1 MPLMLSLASLGRSG
15 GLPSAHPMR
24 SRVRA
29 RMRGGTARSTWPA
42 RGAMR
47 PTTAYAIAPGAGPFT
62 CRYRAPRL
70 DGPAHCEPTS
80 RHCLA
85 CLRPEI
91 TIVRDAASCRFLHA
105 LSSSSARVA
114 PAARTFLRTLIQ
126 SRTRDLYSRI
136 PTGEAGRA
144 ARFHDSSRWR
154 AGRGASAS
162 RMHSRAH
169 SKAHARTPRER
180 SASVPRVRA
189 AEWAR
194 WRDNRRAVDR
204 GARHAPLLHASR
216 GRRFQAPPCAARRA
230 RWLGGSARCARHGRS
245 HALSAF
251 PHETLSRRCGA
262 SSMRRRL
269 DFLSKRSDMAQTF
282 IAVKTILPG
291 DLFFPA
297 DAASALCRDRARE
310 APAGIGGL
318 TDREPT
324 VLRHS
329 AGIRAGRFFI
339 GSA

>member
-24 SRVRA
+24 SRVRG

-47 PTTAYAIAPGAGPFT
+47 PTTAYAIAPGAGPFA

-136 PTGEAGRA
+136 PTSEAGRA

-162 RMHSRAH
+162 RMHRAVRIRAH

-216 GRRFQAPPCAARRA
+216 GRRFQAPPCAAVCRPPCA
-230 RWLGGSARCARHGRS
+230 SARRLGAMRAAWALARAISRS
-245 HALSAF
+245 RMKRFRAGAAL
-251 PHETLSRRCGA
+251 RVCGA
-262 SSMRRRL
+262 GSIFSASEATWRRPSS
-269 DFLSKRSDMAQTF
+269 Q
-282 IAVKTILPG
+282 
-291 DLFFPA
+291 
-297 DAASALCRDRARE
+297 
-310 APAGIGGL
+310 
-318 TDREPT
+318 
-324 VLRHS
+324 
-329 AGIRAGRFFI
+329 
-339 GSA
+339 

>member
-15 GLPSAHPMR
+15 GPPSAHPMR

-47 PTTAYAIAPGAGPFT
+47 PTTAYAIAPGAGPFA
-62 CRYRAPRL
+62 CRYRAPRP

-85 CLRPEI
+85 CLRPEV

-105 LSSSSARVA
+105 LASSSARVA

-162 RMHSRAH
+162 RMPGRAH
-169 SKAHARTPRER
+169 S
-180 SASVPRVRA
+180 
-189 AEWAR
+189 
-194 WRDNRRAVDR
+194 
-204 GARHAPLLHASR
+204 
-216 GRRFQAPPCAARRA
+216 
-230 RWLGGSARCARHGRS
+230 
-245 HALSAF
+245 SAF
-251 PHETLSRRCGA
+251 EGA
-262 SSMRRRL
+262 C
-269 DFLSKRSDMAQTF
+269 
-282 IAVKTILPG
+282 
-291 DLFFPA
+291 A
-297 DAASALCRDRARE
+297 DAA
-310 APAGIGGL
+310 
-318 TDREPT
+318 
-324 VLRHS
+324 
-329 AGIRAGRFFI
+329 
-339 GSA
+339 

>member
-1 MPLMLSLASLGRSG
+1 
-15 GLPSAHPMR
+15 MR

-47 PTTAYAIAPGAGPFT
+47 PTTAYAIAPGAGPFA

-136 PTGEAGRA
+136 PTSEAGRA

-162 RMHSRAH
+162 RMPGRAH

-216 GRRFQAPPCAARRA
+216 GRRFQAPPCAAVCRPPCA
-230 RWLGGSARCARHGRS
+230 SARRLGAMRAAWALARAISRS
-245 HALSAF
+245 RMKRFRAGAAL
-251 PHETLSRRCGA
+251 RVCGA
-262 SSMRRRL
+262 GAIFSASEATWRRPSSR
-269 DFLSKRSDMAQTF
+269 
-282 IAVKTILPG
+282 
-291 DLFFPA
+291 
-297 DAASALCRDRARE
+297 
-310 APAGIGGL
+310 
-318 TDREPT
+318 
-324 VLRHS
+324 
-329 AGIRAGRFFI
+329 
-339 GSA
+339 